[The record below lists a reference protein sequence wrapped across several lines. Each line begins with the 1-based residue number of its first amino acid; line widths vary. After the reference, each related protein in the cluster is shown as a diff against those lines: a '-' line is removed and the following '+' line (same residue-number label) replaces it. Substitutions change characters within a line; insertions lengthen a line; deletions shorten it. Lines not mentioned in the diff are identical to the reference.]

1 VFGQW
6 HTVGIPCGGG
16 GSSQRRRQQR
26 RVLDFTLLSIAS
38 AERNGTKAEA
48 ACWAGWSQ
56 LGRLLL
62 GHKIRTGRAEEERAA
77 WVSLGQNREYGLG
90 CQKRIEK
97 GFGILA
103 VKLNLNQDNLNLNQR
118 IFSKLNCSLN

>member
-1 VFGQW
+1 VVLGRW

-26 RVLDFTLLSIAS
+26 RVIDFTLSSIAS
-38 AERNGTKAEA
+38 AQRKGTNAEA

-62 GHKIRTGRAEEERAA
+62 GHKIRTGRAEEELAA
-77 WVSLGQNREYGLG
+77 RVSLGQNREFILG
-90 CQKRIEK
+90 CQKW
-97 GFGILA
+97 
-103 VKLNLNQDNLNLNQR
+103 
-118 IFSKLNCSLN
+118 SLEFWMQN

>member
-1 VFGQW
+1 
-6 HTVGIPCGGG
+6 
-16 GSSQRRRQQR
+16 
-26 RVLDFTLLSIAS
+26 LDFTLSSIAS
-38 AERNGTKAEA
+38 AERKGAKAEA

-62 GHKIRTGRAEEERAA
+62 GHKIRTGRVEEEWAA
-77 WVSLGQNREYGLG
+77 QVTLVQNREFGLG

-97 GFGILA
+97 GFRILA
-103 VKLNLNQDNLNLNQR
+103 AKMNSNQDNLNSNQR